1 MLSRRSTITILIII
15 IITILLAPGCS
26 SKSKDSQAKKPS
38 TSTQQKPPPE
48 LKSILGDIEKI
59 IADLSK
65 QIAMDKKPAQQMQT
79 GQSQSGQSGQSG
91 QSNSGQSSQSQSG
104 QSQSGNQKGMSQSSN
119 SSKTQ
124 EDPWL
129 KLESGLKDIHKSWN
143 KIEPEAI
150 KAGLSVSEI
159 KSFEQAIEKLTLQI
173 SKQNKMGSLGDAI
186 ELYGQYA
193 NLAKVFK
200 SPVPADYYKTKYE
213 IMAASVEATNG
224 EWTKALER
232 APKIKDY
239 WKSLKVQAKVKDE
252 KIISRSEF
260 SMDDFETAL
269 NSNNLDLLIIKAEI
283 VLENLQQIEKAMS
296 AMKNNQ

>member
-15 IITILLAPGCS
+15 ITLLLAPGCS

-79 GQSQSGQSGQSG
+79 GQSQSGQS
-91 QSNSGQSSQSQSG
+91 
-104 QSQSGNQKGMSQSSN
+104 QSGNQKGMSQSSN

-124 EDPWL
+124 EDPWM

-159 KSFEQAIEKLTLQI
+159 KGFEQAIEKLTLQI

>member
-15 IITILLAPGCS
+15 ITLLLAPGCS

-79 GQSQSGQSGQSG
+79 GQSQSGQS
-91 QSNSGQSSQSQSG
+91 
-104 QSQSGNQKGMSQSSN
+104 QSGNQKGMSQSSN

-124 EDPWL
+124 EDPWM